1 MLNVG
6 VVGLKEGWSTQ
17 QLLRALERR
26 GAAARL
32 IDISAV
38 RLDLYARRG
47 FCGDLDLGA
56 LDALVVKKLGESYC
70 RELGDR
76 LACLRVIQGFGV
88 RVFSCPVSMK
98 RVLDRLNCTV
108 ALSLADV
115 PIPPTVI
122 TENTDEAVAAVR
134 RFGKAVLKPLYSSK
148 ARGMIVVDGA
158 DHARHAVAAFRSAG
172 NGTLYVQK
180 LLELPGRDLGLVF
193 CGGRFVKC
201 YARVGRSGSWNTTVH
216 AGGRYEPHEPSDEVI
231 ALARRAQAPFE
242 LDFTC
247 VDIAET
253 SDGPVVFEVSA
264 FGGFRGLWEA
274 WSVDAADVYAA
285 HVIRSLTDEG

>member
-6 VVGLKEGWSTQ
+6 VVGLKDGWSTQ
-17 QLLRALERR
+17 QLLHALERH
-26 GAAARL
+26 GAAVRM
-32 IDISAV
+32 IDIGAT
-38 RLDLYARRG
+38 RLDLHARRG
-47 FCGDLDLGA
+47 YCGEFDLGE

-76 LACLRVIQGFGV
+76 LACLRMIEGFGV
-88 RVFSCPVSMK
+88 RVFSRPVSMR
-98 RVLDRLNCTV
+98 RVLDRLSCTV
-108 ALSLADV
+108 SLSLADV

-122 TENTDEAVAAVR
+122 TECAEEAVAAVR

-158 DHARHAVAAFRSAG
+158 DHARDAVVAFQTAG
-172 NGTLYVQK
+172 NGTIYVQK

-216 AGGRYEPHEPSDEVI
+216 AGGRYEPHEPSDALI
-231 ALARRAQAPFE
+231 ALARRAQAPFD

-253 SDGPVVFEVSA
+253 ADGPVVFEVSA

-274 WSVDAADVYAA
+274 WSFDAADVYAA
-285 HVIRSLTDEG
+285 HVIRSLSDDG